1 LQDLKDRD
9 PVDPGRFH
17 GDRLYAAASEPIRQS
32 LEITREGPERSHR
45 FFVAIRANGC
55 HVHGGADINC
65 RRGWVNR
72 GQTSRFARS
81 LRLRH
86 AMYPPA

>member
-1 LQDLKDRD
+1 MAIVFI
-9 PVDPGRFH
+9 P
-17 GDRLYAAASEPIRQS
+17 AASEPIRQS
-32 LEITREGPERSHR
+32 LEISREGSERANR
-45 FFVAIRANGC
+45 FFVAIRANRC
-55 HVHGGADINC
+55 DVHGGADINC

-86 AMYPPA
+86 AYPPA